1 MAKRL
6 TPKNDARGVRT
17 YLIFSGILGI
27 ATGILWYAGVRKFED
42 SLIAAGIAFIVSLVA
57 VATLALTVK
66 DEHHDPDQPR
76 LK

>member
-1 MAKRL
+1 MANKL

-17 YLIFSGILGI
+17 YLIFSAIIGLG
-27 ATGILWYAGVRKFED
+27 TGILWFAGVHKLDE
-42 SLIAAGIAFIVSLVA
+42 SLIATGIAFIVSLVV

-66 DEHHDPDQPR
+66 DESHDPDQPR